1 MAITFF
7 KNTVKNQGLLAVRP
21 YSASN
26 SHLQEWVARPTGVKI
41 FHQILLVLDGEGV
54 VHAPGKTHKLKR
66 GSAFFTSKDC
76 PNEYINH
83 GGLVTAFLTVDGSAI
98 DELLAYTECDGFLFL
113 ESVNVEKYVGYINQ
127 VLNEY
132 YSQRREALISATAYS
147 MFCDFFAES
156 ESAHLCED
164 DKVLYYIEKHFT
176 EKLTLSMIAED
187 ANVSVSKL
195 CHNFKDKHGT
205 SVFNYILDFR
215 LNNARSL
222 IMSEP
227 GLQINAVATASGFED
242 LSYFCRAYKK
252 KFGRTPKE
260 DKSFL

>member
-7 KNTVKNQGLLAVRP
+7 KSAAKKQRQLAVRP
-21 YSASN
+21 YSASIR
-26 SHLQEWVARPTGVKI
+26 HPQEWVARPGGVKI
-41 FHQILLVLDGEGV
+41 FHQILLVLEGEGV

-66 GSAFFTSKDC
+66 GAAFFTSKDC

-83 GGLVTAFLTVDGSAI
+83 GGLVTAFLAVDGSAI

-113 ESVNVEKYVGYINQ
+113 ESVNVEKYIGYINQ

-132 YSQRREALISATAYS
+132 YSQRRESLISATAYN

-156 ESAHLCED
+156 ESVGLSDD

-176 EKLTLSMIAED
+176 EKLTLSMIAD
-187 ANVSVSKL
+187 SANISVSKL
-195 CHNFKDKHGT
+195 CHTFKERHGT

-222 IMSEP
+222 IMSES
-227 GLQINAVATASGFED
+227 GLQIKAVATASGFDD

-252 KFGRTPKE
+252 KFGKTPKE
-260 DKSFL
+260 DKII